1 MTDATERIDKNCITW
16 WLPRIEAAGVPS
28 PKTVIIPSP
37 DNYHELLGIFDGPG
51 HPESHAKGI
60 ELLAE
65 VSNRIAAAVA
75 KAGLTYPL
83 FLKTG
88 DFSGK
93 HNWNKTCHVPSEK
106 SLPGHVTEIVM
117 MAEMMMGPNWKV
129 WAARELLPV
138 RPVATLPGYGGM
150 PLVCEVRC
158 FVRDGAIL
166 CAHAY
171 WPVDAIAKGL
181 RPSAFEMKRL
191 GLRPEHP
198 DSIKAMAAALH
209 EVLDPLTPQRRQQ
222 WEPVALQAADAFH
235 GEGEF
240 SLDLL
245 ATDDGWYATDLA
257 EGPRSWHHPECERIK
272 K

>member
-1 MTDATERIDKNCITW
+1 MTGRVDKNCITW

-117 MAEMMMGPNWKV
+117 MAEMFMGPNWKV

-138 RPVATLPGYGGM
+138 RPVTHLPGYGGM
-150 PLVCEVRC
+150 PLVREVRC
-158 FVRDGAIL
+158 FVRDGSLL
-166 CAHAY
+166 CAHEY
-171 WPVDAIAKGL
+171 WPVDSIATGL
-181 RPSAFEMKRL
+181 RVPGWKLRELGQKPEPPDAVRARAF
-191 GLRPEHP
+191 GLH
-198 DSIKAMAAALH
+198 AL
-209 EVLDPLTPQRRQQ
+209 LDPLAPPYRER
-222 WEPVALQAADAFH
+222 WEPIALQAADAFH

-245 ATDDGWYATDLA
+245 ETDNGWFVTDCA
-257 EGPRSWHHPECERIK
+257 EGPRSWHHPECARIK